1 MENTIP
7 ATNASAKTP
16 LHGPGVYY
24 FGLKGARNQSIFQSV
39 FEYDYAIQLFAELP
53 GCTLLAYTFF
63 DDEIHC
69 VLHSERDWP
78 LVFDDIREAFTELNN
93 QVWETKKPVLSE
105 QCTVLMV
112 DEPAWLQDLV
122 IHLHQLP
129 VIRRLVADTSVY
141 AWSSDHHYRS
151 NTPPPWLDT
160 GRMLNLLCQTRHQRS
175 QRYSAVMAQSEL
187 IHIDLMEG
195 THPTYLALAREAFV
209 DYHQRQ
215 SGVTASQRSE
225 EELNRLKQDA
235 LKLISDRFDITIESL
250 CDRLFRRQYQRLMP
264 LVAWLLKQRDL
275 SDETIAD
282 LLGEDESIILLWRRG
297 VNAEHAQTLLE
308 KLTQL
313 WQPTV
318 GAHVD
323 TLPKTDASLSPS
335 PAVKKGADI
344 ENTAVA
350 TSELSSAQLTEAT
363 TPDD

>member
-1 MENTIP
+1 MDNTIP
-7 ATNASAKTP
+7 ATTANAKTP

-24 FGLKGARNQSIFQSV
+24 FGLKGARNQPIFRSV
-39 FEYDYAIQLFAELP
+39 FEYDYTTDLLAELE

-63 DDEIHC
+63 EDEIHC
-69 VLHSERDWP
+69 VLHTERDWP
-78 LVFDDIREAFTELNN
+78 LVFDDIREAFIQRND
-93 QVWETKKPVLSE
+93 QVWDTKKPVLSE
-105 QCTVLMV
+105 QCTVLMI

-129 VIRRLVADTSVY
+129 VLKRLVADTSAY
-141 AWSSDHHYRS
+141 AWSSDKHYRS
-151 NTPPPWLDT
+151 QNPPHWLDT

-175 QRYSAVMAQSEL
+175 QRYAAVMEQSKL
-187 IHIDLMEG
+187 IQLDLIQG
-195 THPTYLALAREAFV
+195 THPTYLALARDAFV

-215 SGVTASQRSE
+215 SDVSVSPRST

-235 LKLISDRFDITIESL
+235 QKLIAERFDVSLESL

-275 SDETIAD
+275 CDETIAD
-282 LLGEDESIILLWRRG
+282 LLNEDENIILLWRRG
-297 VNAEHAQTLLE
+297 VNAEHSPALLE

-318 GAHVD
+318 SPRFESQPN
-323 TLPKTDASLSPS
+323 TELTTD
-335 PAVKKGADI
+335 KKSA
-344 ENTAVA
+344 TANECSTVSIA
-350 TSELSSAQLTEAT
+350 EAT